1 MRARKQVKNLI
12 ISILSD
18 KERRSSG
25 ELFSELSGM
34 VSLATLKR
42 IITEMC
48 AEGWLEK
55 SGTGKKNT
63 VYFLSSK
70 SEVLWPVETAD
81 YFKKEIDERR
91 IKREFDFAVVSGMFD
106 QLELFSK
113 EETEKLNYYRERF
126 ATRIKSMND
135 NEFRNEYERL
145 AIDLSWKSSQIEGN
159 TYSLL
164 ETELLLKEQRTAK
177 GKTRAEATMLLNH
190 KTALDFLLQHPD
202 FVEPLKL
209 SSIEDVHSL
218 LVKDLDIDRNIR
230 KRGVGI
236 TGTNYRPIDNHFQ
249 IREALE
255 KMCAVINSRQSVVE
269 KALLTLVLIS
279 YIQPFNDGNKRTARI
294 VSNGILMHHRYC
306 PLSFRTVDPEEYK
319 LAMLVF
325 YEQNNISVFKKI
337 FLEQVEFANE
347 TYF

>member
-1 MRARKQVKNLI
+1 
-12 ISILSD
+12 
-18 KERRSSG
+18 
-25 ELFSELSGM
+25 
-34 VSLATLKR
+34 
-42 IITEMC
+42 
-48 AEGWLEK
+48 
-55 SGTGKKNT
+55 
-63 VYFLSSK
+63 
-70 SEVLWPVETAD
+70 
-81 YFKKEIDERR
+81 
-91 IKREFDFAVVSGMFD
+91 MFD

-294 VSNGILMHHRYC
+294 VSNGILMHQGYC